1 MKVIHFFYTIAIYL
15 YGIVLWIAHFFS
27 PKAQHWFTG
36 RKNWKEK
43 LQQSISKLD
52 TRKNT
57 ERIWIHCAS
66 LGEFEQ
72 GRPLI
77 EKLKKEKNCQ
87 IVLTFFSPSGYEVRK
102 NYELADIVAYLPLD
116 TPSNARFFVHI
127 LQPDKVFFVK
137 YELWANFIFEIKK
150 RQIPLYL
157 IAAKWRKG
165 NNIFRFPASLFYTKI
180 LAAFTAVFTQD
191 EATADLLDRT
201 GFSPLNKN
209 GLKPVLP
216 VGDPR
221 FDRIFATK
229 SDFVPIPEIA
239 LFLAEKKE
247 NDLVLVVGSAWQPEE
262 SLILDIFPQIQ
273 HNTYIIIAPHEID
286 KDKINT
292 QIQRFPKESIA
303 FSEGRKNP
311 SLLGQKKILWMD
323 NIGMLARLYY
333 YADIAFVGGGFSGE
347 LHNILEPCV
356 FGNMILIG
364 HKYKKHKF
372 TEAADLIAKKCVFTV
387 ENETQLLNYLEKYR
401 TSRNFR
407 SHIQTANWKYVAEN
421 IGATEKIWQYLF

>member
-27 PKAQHWFTG
+27 PKAQLWFTG

-102 NYELADIVAYLPLD
+102 NYELADIVVYLPLD
-116 TPSNARFFVHI
+116 TPSNAAFFVKI
-127 LQPDKVFFVK
+127 VQPDKVIFVK
-137 YELWANFIFEIKK
+137 YELWANFIFEIEK
-150 RQIPLYL
+150 RKIPLYL

-165 NNIFRFPASLFYTKI
+165 NNIFRFPASLLYNRI
-180 LAAFTAVFTQD
+180 LAAFSVIFTQD
-191 EATADLLDRT
+191 ETTTKLLQDHLLQT
-201 GFSPLNKN
+201 KIVTS
-209 GLKPVLP
+209 
-216 VGDPR
+216 GDTR
-221 FDRIFATK
+221 FDRILATQNE
-229 SDFVPIPEIA
+229 FIPIPEIDF
-239 LFLAEKKE
+239 FLANKTEDK
-247 NDLVLVVGSAWQPEE
+247 LVLIVGSAWQTEE
-262 SLILDIFPQIQ
+262 SLVLKIFPKIKN
-273 HNTYIIIAPHEID
+273 HVYLIIAPHEID
-286 KDKINT
+286 DTKINT
-292 QIQRFPKESIA
+292 QIQRFPTESVR
-303 FSEGRKNP
+303 FSEGKKN
-311 SLLGQKKILWMD
+311 LENLQGKQILWID
-323 NIGMLARLYY
+323 NVGMLARLYH
-333 YADIAFVGGGFSGE
+333 YADVAFVGGGFSGE

-364 HKYKKHKF
+364 HKYKAHKF
-372 TEAADLIAKKCVFTV
+372 TEATDLIAKKCVFTV
-387 ENETQLLNYLEKYR
+387 ENEFELLNYLEKYR
-401 TSRNFR
+401 TNRNFR
-407 SHIQTANWKYVAEN
+407 TNIQTANYEYVAEN
-421 IGATEKIWQYLF
+421 AGATQEIWQHLF